1 MFPSKSEVEMSFF
14 PLPKDNWEDK
24 IIESSQGKKKGKNER
39 EPLIYQL
46 KDFNG

>member
-14 PLPKDNWEDK
+14 PCQKT
-24 IIESSQGKKKGKNER
+24 IERTKLFYPLKVKKKGKNER